1 MLIAA
6 AFAPKC
12 RPEARITPPL
22 GAAKHEVRAWGL
34 SSTAAEGHA
43 LTYHGSVLCGK
54 LACVL
59 LFVRFLLQVPI
70 PARFMLYANPG
81 VPWQTPKRCDSQF
94 GSEHVTDACR
104 GARVSER
111 NTLQGVKVLVID
123 DSNTIRRSAEIFLL
137 QAGCTVILAEDGFDA
152 LAKIADHQ
160 PDLVFVDIMMPR
172 LDGYQTCALI
182 KKNAR
187 FHDTPVVM
195 LSSKA
200 GLFDRARGR
209 MVGSDQYLT
218 KPFTKESLLKAV
230 ATHARAAAA

>member
-1 MLIAA
+1 MPRNGTAA
-6 AFAPKC
+6 GAKNCLDVAFSSVWPTVAYSGKLYALVNLLEPWQTRLGSVSERGVPRDRVERRRAAPRRESAPGGQRSGEK
-12 RPEARITPPL
+12 P
-22 GAAKHEVRAWGL
+22 RAWG
-34 SSTAAEGHA
+34 SYEAPMGND
-43 LTYHGSVLCGK
+43 
-54 LACVL
+54 
-59 LFVRFLLQVPI
+59 VPS
-70 PARFMLYANPG
+70 R
-81 VPWQTPKRCDSQF
+81 S
-94 GSEHVTDACR
+94 
-104 GARVSER
+104 
-111 NTLQGVKVLVID
+111 TLQGIKVMVID

-182 KKNAR
+182 KKNSR
-187 FHDTPVVM
+187 FHAMPVVM
-195 LSSKA
+195 LSSKD

-230 ATHARAAAA
+230 AAHVKSVTA

>member
-1 MLIAA
+1 VRRDSRATVI
-6 AFAPKC
+6 PRRES
-12 RPEARITPPL
+12 RPRARSQL
-22 GAAKHEVRAWGL
+22 SRAAKRQA
-34 SSTAAEGHA
+34 SRT
-43 LTYHGSVLCGK
+43 
-54 LACVL
+54 
-59 LFVRFLLQVPI
+59 
-70 PARFMLYANPG
+70 
-81 VPWQTPKRCDSQF
+81 
-94 GSEHVTDACR
+94 R
-104 GARVSER
+104 GAFDEAPMVNDVQSRS
-111 NTLQGVKVLVID
+111 TLQGIKVMVID

-182 KKNAR
+182 KKNSR
-187 FHDTPVVM
+187 FHAMPVVM
-195 LSSKA
+195 LSSKD

-230 ATHARAAAA
+230 AAHVKRVAA